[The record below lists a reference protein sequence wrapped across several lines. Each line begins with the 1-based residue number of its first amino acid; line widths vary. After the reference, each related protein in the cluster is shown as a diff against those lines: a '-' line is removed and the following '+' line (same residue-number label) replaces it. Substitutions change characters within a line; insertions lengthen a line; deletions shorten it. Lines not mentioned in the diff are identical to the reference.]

1 MGHPTLRNVAAFM
14 ADAALVERRSTY
26 EPTSREERFIVPLLR
41 DAIASAL
48 TRHAPAR
55 GTRVLDAGC
64 GEQPF
69 RGTLEQAG
77 LEYHSFDVQ
86 QNSAGTVEYLGALD
100 AELPAAM
107 PRESYSLVLCTEV
120 MEHVARWDRAFVN
133 LASLLTRGGRVI
145 VTSPFVYPLHEE
157 PYDFWRPT
165 PYAMQNA
172 AEAHGLRV
180 IDQRRLGDSWDV
192 LGTVL
197 AATWTF
203 PVDARLGSRIRAAI
217 ARRAHAWLW
226 RSLDTGRLR
235 SHVALRGPWFLST
248 LAVLERS

>member
-1 MGHPTLRNVAAFM
+1 M
-14 ADAALVERRSTY
+14 ADAAMIDRRSTY

-41 DAIASAL
+41 DAVANAL
-48 TRHAPAR
+48 KQYAPAS
-55 GTRVLDAGC
+55 GTRALDAGC

-69 RGTLEQAG
+69 RAALEQAG
-77 LEYHSFDVQ
+77 LEYHSLDIQ
-86 QNSAGTVEYLGALD
+86 QNASGTVEYLGALD

-107 PRESYSLVLCTEV
+107 TRESYSLVLCTEV
-120 MEHVARWDRAFVN
+120 LEHVARWDLAFAN

-165 PYAMQNA
+165 PYAMQTT
-172 AEAHGLRV
+172 AEMHGLRV

-197 AATWTF
+197 AATWTL
-203 PVDARLGSRIRAAI
+203 PADARLASRIRAAI
-217 ARRAHAWLW
+217 ARRAHTWLW
-226 RSLDTGRLR
+226 RALDSGRLR